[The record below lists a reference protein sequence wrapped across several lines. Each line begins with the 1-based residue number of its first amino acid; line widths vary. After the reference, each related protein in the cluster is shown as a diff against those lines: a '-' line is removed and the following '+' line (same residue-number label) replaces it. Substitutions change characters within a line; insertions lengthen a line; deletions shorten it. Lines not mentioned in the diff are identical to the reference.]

1 MNNKRHKICIVAT
14 VPFALQV
21 FMRAHIAMLA
31 EKYDVTLI
39 TSGSETELHGALG
52 HHVNFI
58 NVNFSRKI
66 ALLTDFNALVRLVR
80 IFWVNRFDVVHSLM
94 PKTGLLAMLAGFFT
108 LVPHRVHIFT
118 GQVWSTK
125 SGIGRFGLK
134 MMDRVIAFCATSL
147 LTDSFSQR
155 AYLISQNIV
164 SGQKI
169 SVLGNGSVCG
179 VDLVRFK
186 YDQQIRDQYRAQLN
200 IPDDARLFIFLGR
213 VNAEK
218 GVQDLARAFVN
229 VNKKFPNTYLLVVG
243 PDENNLDNYLQEIVK
258 SCSLNYRRIGMTDKP
273 ENYMTCAD
281 IFCLPSYREGFGSV
295 IIEAASIGLPSVA
308 SNIYGLVDAVVNG
321 ETGILHEAGDIQQIE
336 DALLLLTIDEDLRN
350 TMAVAARQRAHKL
363 FGQEI
368 VTGAMGKFYEE
379 LINSGKLQ

>member
-1 MNNKRHKICIVAT
+1 
-14 VPFALQV
+14 
-21 FMRAHIAMLA
+21 
-31 EKYDVTLI
+31 
-39 TSGSETELHGALG
+39 
-52 HHVNFI
+52 
-58 NVNFSRKI
+58 
-66 ALLTDFNALVRLVR
+66 
-80 IFWVNRFDVVHSLM
+80 VNRFDVVHSLM